1 MNFFGNTAKSMDAF
15 ASKCFELHEKY
26 KKKMFKT
33 VVKINIKKLIIK
45 NVCAFLLMH
54 LITRY
59 SGKTKNYHDFDV
71 IMNV

>member
-1 MNFFGNTAKSMDAF
+1 MLLQVNVLNYMKNT
-15 ASKCFELHEKY
+15 